1 MSRPA
6 ASIQLNLSLWL
17 SAAVLLAAAAAG
29 ILSFISMYREANDL
43 QDQMLQQTAAL
54 INPAA
59 LPPRADNTDSDVRIH
74 IQQLESSAPQH
85 YALPARLS
93 DGLQSNRF
101 AHRLST
107 NKKFLCR
114 KRYSKSAHRYNP
126 TL

>member
-59 LPPRADNTDSDVRIH
+59 LP
-74 IQQLESSAPQH
+74 
-85 YALPARLS
+85 LPC
-93 DGLQSNRF
+93 N
-101 AHRLST
+101 
-107 NKKFLCR
+107 
-114 KRYSKSAHRYNP
+114 
-126 TL
+126 